1 MESAVEPAGLRIRVL
16 GPVEVLGPAG
26 PALLV
31 GARQRAVVGVLALKA
46 GALVPQWRLVDAL
59 WGDRPPRTAVKSLHS
74 HVARVRQALDGCG
87 LADLLVTRDTGYLLA
102 AEPGTVDAVGFEER
116 VRRGQQ
122 ALAAADAERAAGHL
136 RAALALWRDDT
147 ALADAEPHGW
157 AAAEVRRLAE
167 VRLTALAARWD
178 AELRLGRHVEAV
190 AELERLLVAYP
201 AQEGLVAALMLAQ
214 YRSGRH
220 TAALDSFQRLRAH
233 LADELGVDP
242 GPDLLELNARIL
254 RRDPALTLGGGPKP
268 AEVAA
273 PRPAQLPARVGHFT
287 GRADAL
293 AALDRLADDPEQE
306 TGIAVVSGP
315 AGIGKTALAV
325 QWAHRVAGKFP
336 DGQLF
341 VDLRGHEP
349 GMQVPTTQVLA
360 HLLRSLGVSAD
371 RLPAQVTEQAALF
384 RSLVH
389 GRRLL
394 IIVDNAGSTDAVL
407 PLVPAGAGT
416 LLVATSRQALTALGT
431 HHAVCAIAL
440 DALAE
445 PEALALL
452 RRLLGAAAVDAGLD
466 AARELVRL
474 CESLPLALRI
484 AAAKLAGGPA
494 PDIAALVAELSAGN
508 RLDLLAVDG
517 DSRSMRTVFA
527 SAYRTLS
534 PPAARTFRL
543 LGLHPGP
550 TFHLGLAAALLGEP
564 VAVAR
569 AAVDELAAAHLVQA
583 VGAQR
588 YRFHDLIA
596 LFAAHCADA
605 DESDTQRETA
615 VACAIDW
622 YLAVAHAANRV
633 VDPGRD
639 RVTPVLRHPPPELPF
654 PAEHGAALAF
664 LDEEAGNLLP
674 VARFAAR
681 RGQPTATWQLT
692 YLLTGFADSRGDRA
706 QRIEMCEAGVAAAR
720 QDGDPIAEGL
730 MRSGLGVAYIAAHH
744 FDAALISLHEAL
756 PFMRTTGDRRG
767 EGHAY
772 NNIAAAYSGL
782 RDFDRALDAFRR
794 ALAIHTENGYRL
806 GIALALNNA
815 GHTAVRM
822 GRPELGV
829 PDLAAAL
836 ELSRE
841 IGNPRLEAAVLHST
855 GEAELHRGR
864 YDGALDSFDA
874 ALTLYRAIG
883 DQRYEAETLAGIA
896 ETHLSRG
903 APGAALAVLRRAA
916 ELSREIADQ
925 HLAAVVL
932 HRTGQALSALG
943 DHAGAAEQFELALAL
958 RMRVPD
964 AFEEANLRRDLA
976 ALSHPPTKPE
986 LPGTPAR
993 GDAAGQRRERAAGSP
1008 EVGTTIRP
1016 PVLGVTSPRPA
1027 ERRP

>member
-1 MESAVEPAGLRIRVL
+1 VESAVESAGPRFRVL

-31 GARQRAVVGVLALKA
+31 GARQRAVAGVLALKA
-46 GALVPQWRLVDAL
+46 GVLVPQWRLVDAL

-87 LADLLVTRDTGYLLA
+87 LADVLVTRDTGYLLA
-102 AEPGTVDAVGFEER
+102 AEPGAVDAVGFEEL

-122 ALAAADAERAAGHL
+122 RLAAADAEQAARHL
-136 RAALALWRDDT
+136 RAALALWRDEA
-147 ALADAEPHGW
+147 ALADAEPRGW
-157 AAAEVRRLAE
+157 AVAEVRRLAE
-167 VRLTALAARWD
+167 LRVHATAARWD

-201 AQEGLVAALMLAQ
+201 AQEGLVASLMLAQ
-214 YRSGRH
+214 YRSGRP
-220 TAALDSFQRLRAH
+220 TAALDCFQRLRAH

-242 GPDLLELNARIL
+242 GPELLELNARIL
-254 RRDPALTLGGGPKP
+254 RRDPALALGDRPR
-268 AEVAA
+268 EVAA
-273 PRPAQLPARVGHFT
+273 LVAALPRPAQLPARVGHFT

-293 AALDRLADDPEQE
+293 AALNRLADDPDPEIS
-306 TGIAVVSGP
+306 IAVVSGP

-325 QWAHRVAGKFP
+325 QWAHRVAARFP

-341 VDLRGHEP
+341 VDLRAHEP
-349 GMQVPTTQVLA
+349 GRPVPATQVLA

-371 RLPAQVTEQAALF
+371 RLPAQVAEQAALF

-394 IIVDNAGSTDAVL
+394 IIVDNAGSTDEIL
-407 PLVPAGAGT
+407 PLVPGSAGT

-440 DALAE
+440 DALADD
-445 PEALALL
+445 EALALL
-452 RRLLGAAAVDAGLD
+452 RRLLGDAAVAARPG
-466 AARELVRL
+466 AARELIRL
-474 CESLPLALRI
+474 CGRLPLALRI
-484 AAAKLAGGPA
+484 AAAKLAGRPA
-494 PDIAALVAELSAGN
+494 PDIAALVEELSLGN

-534 PPAARTFRL
+534 PPAARAFRL

-550 TFHLGLAAALLGEP
+550 SFEVSLAAALLGRP
-564 VAVAR
+564 VADAQ
-569 AAVDELAAAHLVQA
+569 AAVAELATAHLVLE
-583 VGAQR
+583 VGPRR

-596 LFAAHCADA
+596 LFAAHCAEA
-605 DESDTQRETA
+605 EEPDEQRGNA
-615 VACAIDW
+615 VERAIDW

-639 RVTPVLRHPPPELPF
+639 RVTPALRHPPAELPF
-654 PAEHGAALAF
+654 PAEHNAALAF
-664 LDEEAGNLLP
+664 LDDESGNLLP
-674 VARFAAR
+674 VARFAAE
-681 RGQPTATWQLT
+681 RGHPTATWQLT

-706 QRIEMCEAGVAAAR
+706 QRIEMCEAGVAAAG
-720 QDGDPIAEGL
+720 QDGDPIAQGL
-730 MRSGLGVAYIAAHH
+730 MRSGLGVAYIAAHR
-744 FDAALISLHEAL
+744 FDAALVSLHEAL
-756 PFMRTTGDRRG
+756 PFMRATGDRRG

-772 NNIAAAYSGL
+772 NNIAAAHSGL
-782 RDFDRALDAFRR
+782 REFDRAIDAFRR

-822 GRPELGV
+822 GRPELGI
-829 PDLAAAL
+829 PDLTAAL

-841 IGNPRLEAAVLHST
+841 IGNPRLEAAVLHSL

-864 YDGALDSFDA
+864 YAGALDSFGA
-874 ALTLYRAIG
+874 ALELYRGIG

-896 ETHLSRG
+896 ETHVCRG
-903 APGAALAVLRRAA
+903 EPAAALTVLARAV

-925 HLAAVVL
+925 HLAAVIV
-932 HRTGQALSALG
+932 HRTGQALSSLG
-943 DHAGAAEQFELALAL
+943 DLAGAAEQFELALGL

-964 AFEEANLRRDLA
+964 AFEEASLRRDVA
-976 ALSHPPTKPE
+976 E
-986 LPGTPAR
+986 L
-993 GDAAGQRRERAAGSP
+993 
-1008 EVGTTIRP
+1008 
-1016 PVLGVTSPRPA
+1016 A
-1027 ERRP
+1027 ERRGFANQRGFAHQAGAPRRG